1 MFTGAPCLSIDA
13 KGRMAIPTRCRDTLG
28 TEVIITA
35 CPSGCLLL
43 FPMEAWA
50 PFQKRVSALPNMD
63 HKVKA
68 MQRMWFA
75 YRTVCELDAAGRVV
89 LTPELRDYANI
100 DRKVQ
105 FAPQDEHIELW
116 SEAGWQ
122 EQIAIAKQA
131 AREPQS
137 PQVLGM
143 SV

>member
-13 KGRMAIPTRCRDTLG
+13 KGRMAIPTRCRDALG
-28 TEVIITA
+28 SEVIITA
-35 CPSGCLLL
+35 CPTGCLLL
-43 FPMEAWA
+43 FPMDAWA
-50 PFQKRVSALPNMD
+50 PFQKRVIALPNMD
-63 HKVKA
+63 PKVKA
-68 MQRMWFA
+68 MQRMWLS

-89 LTPELRDYANI
+89 LTPEMRDYAKL

-105 FAPQDEHIELW
+105 FAPQEEHVELW

-131 AREPQS
+131 AREPQPS
-137 PQVLGM
+137 QLLGY